1 MKKNQLNKV
10 ISLIARTGDKALVMD
25 RETDEVIVMMPL
37 DKYEELLD
45 EAEASEI
52 LEDEE
57 GGIFGESDDTPH
69 VENNFP
75 WEQVWDKEA
84 PEEDKVLQEDIKAA
98 KEDSVALPDHA
109 LEFAED
115 WAAEGKRPV
124 APEESLADVP
134 AEDEDRFYL
143 EPVE

>member
-1 MKKNQLNKV
+1 
-10 ISLIARTGDKALVMD
+10 MD
-25 RETDEVIVMMPL
+25 RETDEVLVMMSL

-45 EAEASEI
+45 EAEPLEI
-52 LEDEE
+52 LEDDEDD
-57 GGIFGESDDTPH
+57 IFEESDDTPH

-75 WEQVWDKEA
+75 WEQVWEKETSK
-84 PEEDKVLQEDIKAA
+84 EIEDV
-98 KEDSVALPDHA
+98 KEDPKLEKESPVPVPDTT
-109 LEFAED
+109 LEFTAD

-124 APEESLADVP
+124 TPEESLADVP